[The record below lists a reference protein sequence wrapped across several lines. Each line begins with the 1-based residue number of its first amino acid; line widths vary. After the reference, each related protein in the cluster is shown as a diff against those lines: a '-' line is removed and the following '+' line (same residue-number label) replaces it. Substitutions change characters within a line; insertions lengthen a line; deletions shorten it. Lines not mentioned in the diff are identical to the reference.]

1 MARNGINSYGP
12 NFTLI
17 IFSTNRGAAAK
28 ISYSSLSHLLAWLS
42 LSAVTVH
49 LDKVSS
55 GRDIIC
61 CFMSALKRSNRENTQ
76 TLYCRGFHL
85 DKVRQGPHECLCFY
99 RRVLSFRDTLTQGI
113 HKEKR
118 KWSRWPKA
126 VILCV
131 KICVYAGIW
140 KCRCNKST
148 DGK

>member
-1 MARNGINSYGP
+1 MVSTHTA
-12 NFTLI
+12 LI
-17 IFSTNRGAAAK
+17 
-28 ISYSSLSHLLAWLS
+28 SLSSFSLLTEEQQQKSVSFTFISMTES
-42 LSAVTVH
+42 LSCHCSFGQSVFWERYHMLFYECVKKKQPWKYT
-49 LDKVSS
+49 
-55 GRDIIC
+55 DI
-61 CFMSALKRSNRENTQ
+61 
-76 TLYCRGFHL
+76 YCRGFHL